1 MMPSGG
7 VAEPCVI
14 PVCDGETAPRNVCDR
29 AHATA
34 TPERETLE
42 GTATVFSI

>member
-7 VAEPCVI
+7 VAERCVI
-14 PVCDGETAPRNVCDR
+14 QVCDGETAPRNVCDR
-29 AHATA
+29 VRATA
-34 TPERETLE
+34 TPKSETRE